1 MQKTTNTSPTWAQIR
16 RGVALLLTSLLI
28 ACGGGSAGP
37 PQVGVPPASP
47 FKVGDIFND
56 PAQLASAELRS
67 EYGYSGYVSVS
78 TAIAAAGKTNI
89 LDMFFMIHG
98 DGPDDKSL
106 GRLAPDV
113 EQKLQQYVANNRA
126 LLVPGIRVAVAD
138 EVFWSPTKVD
148 DSPAGLQRQLDAL
161 KTVVALV
168 RKHIPQASIGVS
180 VTPYAIF
187 GRPNTLEFVSKTI
200 SMLDWVATDPY
211 WFGDASTIEAL
222 HAWSRSFVFLA
233 KSANPRI
240 ETWYIAQAFL
250 MPAYDLTTFRS
261 YMREELT
268 YAKGFDGLLFFGW
281 NFTAEE
287 DGTII
292 GKRFDAETKRVYQ
305 DYLK

>member
-1 MQKTTNTSPTWAQIR
+1 MQKTTDTSPTWALLR
-16 RGVALLLTSLLI
+16 RNVALLMTSLLI
-28 ACGGGSAGP
+28 ACGGGSATP
-37 PQVGVPPASP
+37 PQIGVPPASP
-47 FKVGDIFND
+47 LKVGDIFSD

-67 EYGYSGYVSVS
+67 EYGYSGYLPVS

-168 RKHIPQASIGVS
+168 RKHIPQASVGVT

-187 GRPNTLEFVSKTI
+187 GRPNTLGFVSKTM
-200 SMLDWVATDPY
+200 SMVDWVATDPY
-211 WFGDASTIEAL
+211 WFGDAGTIEAL
-222 HAWSRSFVFLA
+222 HAWSRSFVSLA
-233 KSANPRI
+233 KAANPRI

-250 MPAYDLTTFRS
+250 MPAYDLTTFRN

-305 DYLK
+305 EYLK